1 MGLYS
6 LLTLV
11 ALKMNETKA
20 ILAHETTSWYDKNGE
35 LTFADILVTVRRS
48 IWSKKYL
55 SKSRETNDLVKFTV
69 QETNSLIYHLAIAA

>member
-6 LLTLV
+6 LLILI

-20 ILAHETTSWYDKNGE
+20 IFVHETTSWYDKKGE
-35 LTFADILVTVRRS
+35 LTFADILVTVRRP

-55 SKSRETNDLVKFTV
+55 SKSQKNDDLLKFTEKEV
-69 QETNSLIYHLAIAA
+69 NSLIYHLAMAA

>member
-11 ALKMNETKA
+11 AFETKA
-20 ILAHETTSWYDKNGE
+20 ILVHETTSWYDKNGE
-35 LTFADILVTVRRS
+35 LTFVGILVTDRQS

-55 SKSRETNDLVKFTV
+55 SKSRKTDDSLKFTD
-69 QETNSLIYHLAIAA
+69 QEANPLIYHLVMVA